1 MMNKLIQISALLFVT
16 SGLCAQQLTLDECYE
31 KARQNFPLIRQKGL
45 LVSTRDFTVANA
57 RSGYL
62 PQLSVNGQATYQS
75 DVTKISIEVPG
86 FPKITPLAKDQ
97 YKIYAEVNQSIYDG
111 GAIKR
116 QNAITETN
124 AMVEDQKI
132 EIELYKIRERINQI
146 FFGVLLLE
154 EQQEQVALT
163 KKDIE
168 TSIQKVES
176 SIRNGT
182 AFKTNADILQAEL
195 LKTDQRAIEL
205 KAGKEAYMSM
215 LSIFIGQE
223 LGENATLQRPIDVA
237 ASNDATITRPEMM
250 LYNYQSQ
257 LYAAQQ
263 QLNNT
268 RVLPKF
274 GFFMQGGYGRPGL
287 NVLKNEFQTYYIGG
301 LRLSW
306 NLAGF
311 YNTKRDK
318 EQLNINLQGVEVQRD
333 AFLFNTDLTLRQQNS
348 DISKLND
355 LIKVDQQIIE
365 LRERIKNTAKAQLD
379 NGVITANDYLREL
392 NAEDQAKQNRSLH
405 QIQLLMTQYNYLA
418 TTGENHENK

>member
-1 MMNKLIQISALLFVT
+1 MMNKLLKITTLVFLTSPLF
-16 SGLCAQQLTLDECYE
+16 AQQLTLDECYE

-62 PQLSVNGQATYQS
+62 PQLGINGQATYQS
-75 DVTKISIEVPG
+75 DVTKISIDVPG
-86 FPKITPLAKDQ
+86 FPTIKPLAKDQ
-97 YKIYAEVNQSIYDG
+97 YKIYAELNQSLYDG

-124 AMVEDQKI
+124 AMVEDQRI

-146 FFGVLLLE
+146 FFGALLID
-154 EQQEQVALT
+154 EQLAQVDLT

-168 TSIQKVES
+168 SSIQKVES
-176 SIRNGT
+176 SIRNGV

-195 LKTDQRAIEL
+195 LKTNQRAIEL
-205 KAGKEAYMSM
+205 KAGKEAYISM
-215 LSIFIGQE
+215 LGIFIGQD
-223 LGENATLQRPIDVA
+223 LGDNASLQRPLDVQ
-237 ASNDATITRPEMM
+237 ASTDPSITRPEMM

-257 LYAAQQ
+257 LFAAQQ
-263 QLNNT
+263 QLNYT
-268 RVLPKF
+268 KVLPRF
-274 GFFMQGGYGRPGL
+274 GFFVQGGYGRPGL
-287 NVLKNEFQTYYIGG
+287 NVLKNEFATYYIGG
-301 LRLSW
+301 FRLNW

-333 AFLFNTDLTLRQQNS
+333 AFLFNTKLTMRQQHS
-348 DISKLND
+348 DIAKLND
-355 LIKVDQQIIE
+355 LITVDQQIIE
-365 LRERIKNTAKAQLD
+365 LREKIKNTAKAQLD

-392 NAEDQAKQNRSLH
+392 NAEDQAKQNLSLH
-405 QIQLLMTQYNYLA
+405 QIQLLMTEYNYLA